1 MRSRRK
7 LPGLSLQVMTEELMC
22 WRRKWRRT
30 PVFLLRKPLDRGVWW
45 ATAHGAQRRT
55 QPEPLSP
62 AQPHSWYRNFLP
74 VVWQITTN
82 TAALNSTHLW
92 LSPTFLTVSN
102 LKWVSECVILLETP
116 GGEPFPAFPAS
127 RFAYFLTHCHISLT
141 STSADVSPLQV
152 LCPNVSSGDIT
163 KSYKLYASC
172 IRFDSADLQ

>member
-55 QPEPLSP
+55 QPKPLSP

-82 TAALNSTHLW
+82 SSLKQH
-92 LSPTFLTVSN
+92 TFMTVSHISDGEQSEI
-102 LKWVSECVILLETP
+102 SECAILLETP
-116 GGEPFPAFPAS
+116 GGETFPAFPAS